1 MAEQNSNSRTN
12 RKTNVNNNSRVNR
25 NTNVNNSSKVS
36 RGTNSSN
43 SSRMSKGTNSS
54 NSSRT
59 NKEVKTRNSSRVS
72 KEAIYQVIEV
82 RRYTSLYVVI
92 DKIDNII
99 LAKIA
104 VNDNASDLTNSR
116 LRDNIVRLCYQYG
129 KEIGRY

>member
-1 MAEQNSNSRTN
+1 MAEQNSNLRTN
-12 RKTNVNNNSRVNR
+12 RKTNVNNSSRVSR
-25 NTNVNNSSKVS
+25 GTNSSNSSRVSKGTSSSNSSRVS

-54 NSSRT
+54 NG
-59 NKEVKTRNSSRVS
+59 SRVS

-104 VNDNASDLTNSR
+104 VNDNASDLTNSK
-116 LRDNIVRLCYQYG
+116 LRDSIVRLCYQYN